1 MPTAS
6 TTSTAPTGRSPR
18 RDATENRA
26 ALLAAAR
33 VVLNRDPDA
42 GLDAIAAEAGLTRRA
57 VYGHFANRDALLKEL
72 VTTGAARVAA
82 SLAGVDHPDP
92 LVRLALIASQM
103 WQEVDSVRVMTLFAV
118 RGPFQGLVAEQ
129 LRPVR
134 AQLLGAVRHRAR
146 PDASAGSA
154 ASRSRVRTDIDP
166 ETLARLIEGAAIAV
180 LDEATRAGIPADA
193 GRRLAMLT
201 VLSVAGLDA
210 ASAGR
215 LIDETPELGGAAR

>member
-1 MPTAS
+1 M
-6 TTSTAPTGRSPR
+6 TSTPTVRAPR

-72 VTTGAARVAA
+72 VTTGTARVANA
-82 SLAGVDHPDP
+82 LATVDHPEP
-92 LVRLALIASQM
+92 LVRLALIASRM
-103 WQEVDSVRVMTLFAV
+103 WHEVDAVRVMTLFAV
-118 RGPFQGLVAEQ
+118 RGPFQRLVAEQ

-134 AQLLGAVRHRAR
+134 AQLLTAVRDGAR
-146 PDASAGSA
+146 HG
-154 ASRSRVRTDIDP
+154 VRTDIAP

-180 LDEATRAGIPADA
+180 LDEATRTRISATT

-201 VLSVAGLDA
+201 VLSMAGLDA

-215 LIDETPELGGAAR
+215 LIDETFELGAAADAHADAHTGTSER